1 MTRIIAGAAGGRRI
15 AVPPKGTRP
24 TTDRVREA
32 LFSMLEARL
41 DFDGIA
47 VLDLFAGSGALGLEA
62 LSRGADHVTLV
73 ELNAVASKVIAA
85 NIAAVGLPGTEL
97 RQSPVSAFLSTSPNR
112 AYDLVLADPPYSVSA
127 EEVSAL
133 LSRLTNHWVNDDAIV
148 VLERDAAG
156 PETVWPDGW
165 EVTSRKYG
173 GTRLELGAL

>member
-1 MTRIIAGAAGGRRI
+1 M
-15 AVPPKGTRP
+15 PPKGTRP

-133 LSRLTNHWVNDDAIV
+133 LSRLTDHWVNDDAIV